1 MPCQHDIVSH
11 ISKLVSDIAPLA
23 DGVKKSRKIFPG
35 AGKFRKRLL
44 EPRKRLQSIGNG
56 FPGQKYVGAMVR
68 WSIRVVL
75 VAENEVSNPHCLSS
89 DFQLRGRRRSR
100 RSSLYFITRKN
111 YFLFY
116 TMSGGSHQLENVTHM
131 LRRCDGIQL
140 RFAS

>member
-1 MPCQHDIVSH
+1 
-11 ISKLVSDIAPLA
+11 
-23 DGVKKSRKIFPG
+23 
-35 AGKFRKRLL
+35 
-44 EPRKRLQSIGNG
+44 
-56 FPGQKYVGAMVR
+56 MVR

-89 DFQLRGRRRSR
+89 DFQLRGRRRSM

-131 LRRCDGIQL
+131 SHISKLVRATGVSGFKRGEMAWDTWGARKCEKMSSSVII
-140 RFAS
+140 